1 MSPLSILFPL
11 PKIIEFIITRES
23 EELNRISCP
32 SVLPLFANVL
42 LIMAVYWEVSM
53 PDLTLLS
60 TTKQF
65 SNMDWDDSMNNA

>member
-1 MSPLSILFPL
+1 M
-11 PKIIEFIITRES
+11 
-23 EELNRISCP
+23 
-32 SVLPLFANVL
+32 PLFANVL